1 MVYCRAGFPAQ
12 DLADEQGHVRL
23 FSAISI
29 AGKVEQPG
37 GSFLQR
43 ALYAIFRWCHISPM
57 LVFGTNTRSFSHSS
71 AAQTKVQVEGHSGFS
86 LNHSHHGKD
95 FKLRVRGPQV
105 SFSEHRTPYLL

>member
-1 MVYCRAGFPAQ
+1 MVCCRAGFPAQ
-12 DLADEQGHVRL
+12 DLADEQGHVRV
-23 FSAISI
+23 FGASAI

-71 AAQTKVQVEGHSGFS
+71 AAQTKVQV
-86 LNHSHHGKD
+86 
-95 FKLRVRGPQV
+95 R
-105 SFSEHRTPYLL
+105 RTLGLQSNS